1 MPEPHDPFATRVTRL
16 RRVYLAV
23 AALLAIVAGWVIV
36 AALHDGD
43 GPRPLYHT
51 AVGLVGI
58 ATLTAPRRITMG
70 SLSSRYLVPLA
81 VVGIAVLAGIVGYV
95 VSDDPLT
102 VAVGITFAELG
113 LWFWGPLP
121 GTVRRPG

>member
-1 MPEPHDPFATRVTRL
+1 MPVPHDSFATRVTRL
-16 RRVYLAV
+16 RRLYVAV
-23 AALLAIVAGWVIV
+23 AALLAIVAGWIIV
-36 AALHDGD
+36 AALLDGD
-43 GPRPLYHT
+43 GPRPLYHA

-58 ATLTAPRRITMG
+58 VSLAAPARVTMR
-70 SLSSRYLVPLA
+70 SLSTRYLVPLA
-81 VVGIAVLAGIVGYV
+81 FIAIAVLAGIVGYL